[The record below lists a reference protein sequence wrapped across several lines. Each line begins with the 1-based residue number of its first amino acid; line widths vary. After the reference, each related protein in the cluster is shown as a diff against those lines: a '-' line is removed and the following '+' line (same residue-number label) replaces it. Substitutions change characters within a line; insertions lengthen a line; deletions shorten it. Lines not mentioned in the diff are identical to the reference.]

1 MILHIDMDAF
11 FASVEQAIN
20 PRFKGKPLIVG
31 TRGNKFNTV
40 VCAASY
46 EAKRLGISS
55 GMSTR
60 EAFQICPHLE
70 FVVAEQGKYIWTSE
84 QVLQLVRGFGFETA
98 YISIDEFQA
107 DIGSDTLPQALA
119 ENIQKQIYANFNI
132 TASIGVAKN
141 CLLAKLAS
149 KLNKPNGIAIL
160 TEENLTPVLAKVPAK
175 KLSGVGPKTEP
186 ILTGLGINSC
196 LDLYRKSAEFL
207 ESILGKFGTNLYEGL
222 HCEETFNSG
231 LDLDCGSDP
240 MPKSVGH
247 SYTFPR
253 ASGNPQF
260 IRAWIRLL
268 SEMVG
273 RRLRAQ
279 NLLSFTTHLWLSG
292 PEIGNFSSQATSD
305 QATNDSYEL
314 YRRVLK
320 IMAKKG
326 LKQPEIRA
334 MGVSA
339 ASLTQASYPAL
350 FTEQKRREGLLKAM
364 DRINDRFGED
374 SIYPAVVTFSRKIK

>member
-11 FASVEQAIN
+11 FASIEQAVN

-31 TRGNKFNTV
+31 TRNNKFYTV

-46 EAKRLGISS
+46 EAKKLGISS
-55 GMSTR
+55 GMSSKG
-60 EAFQICPHLE
+60 AFRICPNLE
-70 FVVAEQGKYIWTSE
+70 FVAAEQGKYIWTSE
-84 QVLQLVRGFGFETA
+84 QILSLVKDFGFETA
-98 YISIDEFQA
+98 YISIDEFQV
-107 DIGSDTLPQALA
+107 DIGLETSPRALA

-149 KLNKPNGIAIL
+149 KLNKPNGVAVL
-160 TEENLTPVLAKVPAK
+160 SDENLAQTLSHVPVR

-186 ILTGLGINSC
+186 ILANLRINTC
-196 LDLYRKSAEFL
+196 LELYQKSAEYL
-207 ESILGKFGTNLYEGL
+207 ESILGQFGVNLYEGL
-222 HCEETFNSG
+222 HCEEAFTGVGIN
-231 LDLDCGSDP
+231 SDP
-240 MPKSVGH
+240 SSLPKSIGH

-253 ASGNPQF
+253 GSRNHQF

-273 RRLRAQ
+273 RRLREQ
-279 NLLSFTTHLWLSG
+279 KIVSFTTHLWLTG
-292 PEIGNFSSQATSD
+292 PEIGNFSAQATSD

-314 YRRVLK
+314 YLRALK

-326 LKQPEIRA
+326 LKAPEIRA
-334 MGVSA
+334 MGVTA
-339 ASLTQASYPAL
+339 GSLSLDSYPVL
-350 FTEQKRREGLLKAM
+350 FLEQKRREGLIKAM
-364 DRINDRFGED
+364 DCINDRFGED
-374 SIYPAVVTFSRKIK
+374 SIYPAVITFTRKIK